1 MKDGFKGFYN
11 PGGEVLESVWNSDS
25 TIFVFDT
32 NVYLNFYSY
41 AEKTKSDLFS
51 ILDRIKNNI
60 WVPNHVA
67 LEYQRRRLDVI
78 DKERENFTKI
88 TNVFNKFNNQINVE
102 IIQNLGIEKKLPILH
117 ESLCNFLIKFN
128 GLCDDFVGGV
138 FEEQKK
144 LKPDVRSSDD
154 IRKKLDVI
162 LSGRVGLPFT
172 QDELD
177 KIYEEGEVR
186 FASKIPPGFKDAGKG
201 GDFSDFVYMGVNYKR
216 KFGDLIIWKQ
226 LINEASK
233 EGVKNVVFVTDDKK
247 NDWWYGVGDKIIGPQ
262 ERLQTEFYL
271 ATNVDN
277 FKMYDTVDFLKDAV
291 LYLGTDV
298 DEESLDDVK
307 KSISNAA
314 VNISSSDLID
324 DSASM
329 LKTKSSGE
337 SYVGE
342 EIDSEFSEKLKDLRA
357 VTESR
362 WIPNSF
368 VFEGFENFR
377 DREEAMR
384 RAGIGLENFREREEA
399 MRRAGVG
406 LESFRD
412 REEAM
417 RRAGVGLESFRDREE
432 AMRRAGVG
440 LESLRDREEAMR
452 RAGVG
457 LESLR
462 EREEAMRRAGVGL
475 ESFLGREE
483 AIRRA
488 GLGLDSF
495 LEREEAVRRMLRE
508 ERNRGTEDAI
518 KQTKTDDADSNLK
531 NDEHKRS
538 IKKDNEDDQ
547 DSEGASG

>member
-1 MKDGFKGFYN
+1 MMKDGFKGFYN
-11 PGGEVLESVWNSDS
+11 PGGEVLEGIWSSDS

-51 ILDRIKNNI
+51 ILDKIKNNI

-102 IIQNLGIEKKLPILH
+102 IIQNLGIEKKLPVLH
-117 ESLCNFLIKFN
+117 QSLCDFLLKFN
-128 GLCDDFVGGV
+128 ELCDDFVGGV
-138 FEEQKK
+138 FEEQKR

-162 LSGRVGLPFT
+162 LSGRVGIPFT
-172 QDELD
+172 QEEID

-186 FASKIPPGFKDAGKG
+186 FSSKIPPGFKDAGKG

-233 EGVKNVVFVTDDKK
+233 DDVRNVIFVTDDKK
-247 NDWWYGVGDKIIGPQ
+247 HDWWYGIGDKIIGPQ

-271 ATNVDN
+271 STNVDN

-324 DSASM
+324 DSSSM
-329 LKTKSSGE
+329 LKIKSSGE
-337 SYVGE
+337 SGVGE
-342 EIDSEFSEKLKDLRA
+342 EIESEFGEKLKDLRV

-362 WIPNSF
+362 WMPNNF
-368 VFEGFENFR
+368 GFEGF
-377 DREEAMR
+377 
-384 RAGIGLENFREREEA
+384 
-399 MRRAGVG
+399 
-406 LESFRD
+406 
-412 REEAM
+412 
-417 RRAGVGLESFRDREE
+417 
-432 AMRRAGVG
+432 
-440 LESLRDREEAMR
+440 ESLRDREEAMR
-452 RAGVG
+452 RAGISMD
-457 LESLR
+457 SLR
-462 EREEAMRRAGVGL
+462 DREEAMRRAGISMDSLRDREEAMRRVGISMDSLRDREEAMRRVGISMDSLRDREEAMRRAGVGL

-483 AIRRA
+483 AIKRA
-488 GLGLDSF
+488 GLDLESF
-495 LEREEAVRRMLRE
+495 LEREEAVRRMWSG

-547 DSEGASG
+547 GSEGASGQDW